1 MTPSGQ
7 SNSEYLTAVLTGDN
21 IPPEEATVVFEPD
34 IKQSGNYSITV
45 FTPGCIGDGTCGTR
59 GLVNITGSVAS
70 STRTSNAPLSTELFQ
85 TNDFDKYDQ
94 VYFGYVDANSHGFR
108 PTVTLSPSIGQSGPL
123 TVVAQRVR
131 FELLTPTTGGLNGLF
146 EYNMSQ
152 QVVDNDF
159 SSSAIDAAGASLSP
173 RLAPVTSL
181 VVEGDTLYVA
191 GNFSGSNFS
200 NIFSI
205 SGGNATSLSGGGL
218 NSEVMTMY
226 QNGSTIYVGGNFTNT
241 QDNKSTGLK
250 GVAAYSTENNA
261 WQALGAG
268 VNGVVMYI
276 VPFTLNITANQSESV
291 LGISGFFDSVF
302 GFGSNKTFS
311 VENFAVW
318 VPSRQNWLHNLNVAT
333 ISVKG
338 ELTAQTEVPGF
349 SPLFSGNISSQA
361 LGASGAVQLTDY
373 KSLALQQYPVQVQDQ
388 RSTPSLRKRATGSQ
402 QNITGAVTGLIYTE
416 NSLNITIIAGNF
428 AATGSDGSNITNLLF
443 INGTNS
449 DQVTGMG
456 SGITT
461 DSVFTSLATY
471 KTTLFAG
478 GSISGTVNGNSIGGL
493 VLYDLAAAAFSAA
506 QPAGLQGT
514 NVSVNAIAPQPNSAN
529 VYVGGNFE
537 SAGAL
542 TCPSVCLWDTDRN
555 QWISPGTGLI
565 GSVSS
570 MTWVSNTHLVIAG
583 DLKIGGNSTTMV
595 TFNSQNHQF
604 TEFTG
609 SGSVPGPVTALCP
622 ANRDASQFWVAGSAN
637 DGSAFLERFDG
648 KQWLS
653 ASEGLGAGTTIRGL
667 QVLSLGKNHD
677 STNLISDN
685 QVLLVLGQINVTSFG
700 NASAVLFNGTAF
712 TPFLLSTS
720 QNSPGSLS
728 QAFVENPQNFF
739 SSGGVYPLRPPV
751 KIRNKDKDKTEN
763 VLISLQARNSLSAS
777 SCSLASR
784 SLSRSLSCSSSRAS
798 SRSACAAARATCLP
812 ARRCSRRIPTSAASR
827 RSTCSAR
834 CMGTGEG
841 CELLSRIQGFSVRE

>member
-1 MTPSGQ
+1 MTPSGL

-21 IPPEEATVVFEPD
+21 ISPEEATVVFEPD

-45 FTPGCIGDGTCGTR
+45 FTPGCVGDGTCGTR
-59 GLVNITGSVAS
+59 GRVNITGSVAS
-70 STRTSNAPLSTELFQ
+70 STRSSNPPLSTELFQ

-94 VYFGYVDANSHGFR
+94 VYFGYVDANSNGFR

-152 QVVDNDF
+152 QVVNNDF
-159 SSSAIDAAGASLSP
+159 SSSAIDAAGTSLSP
-173 RLAPVTSL
+173 NLAPVTSL

-200 NIFSI
+200 NIFSV
-205 SGGNATSLSGGGL
+205 SSGNATSLSGGGL

-241 QDNKSTGLK
+241 QDNKSTGLG
-250 GVAAYSTENNA
+250 GVAAYSTQNNA

-276 VPFTLNITANQSESV
+276 VPFTLNVTENQPESV

-311 VENFAVW
+311 VQNFAVW
-318 VPSRQNWLHNLNVAT
+318 VPSRQNWLHNLNVAA
-333 ISVKG
+333 ISIEG
-338 ELTAQTEVPGF
+338 ELMTQTEVPGF
-349 SPLFSGNISSQA
+349 SPLFSGNILSQA
-361 LGASGAVQLTDY
+361 LGASGAVQLTDS
-373 KSLALQQYPVQVQDQ
+373 KGLALQQYPIQVQDQ
-388 RSTPSLRKRATGSQ
+388 QSTPSLRKRATGSQ

-443 INGTNS
+443 VNGTNS
-449 DQVTGMG
+449 DYVTGMG

-478 GSISGTVNGNSIGGL
+478 GSISGTVNGNSVGGL

-514 NVSVNAIAPQPNSAN
+514 NVSVNAIAPQPKSAN

-542 TCPSVCLWDTDRN
+542 TCPSICLWNTDRN
-555 QWISPGTGLI
+555 QWISPGTGLT

-570 MTWVSNTHLVIAG
+570 MIWVSNTHLVIAG

-595 TFNSQNHQF
+595 TFNSQNNQF

-609 SGSVPGPVTALCP
+609 SGGVPGPVTALCP
-622 ANRDASQFWVAGSAN
+622 ANNDASEFWVAGSAN
-637 DGSAFLERFDG
+637 NGSAFLERFDG

-667 QVLSLGKNHD
+667 QVFSLTKNHD
-677 STNLISDN
+677 STDLISDN

-720 QNSPGSLS
+720 QNAPGSLS

-739 SSGGVYPLRPPV
+739 SSGRVYPLPNKCPSENE
-751 KIRNKDKDKTEN
+751 NKDKGETEN
-763 VLISLQARNSLSAS
+763 MLISL
-777 SCSLASR
+777 
-784 SLSRSLSCSSSRAS
+784 
-798 SRSACAAARATCLP
+798 
-812 ARRCSRRIPTSAASR
+812 
-827 RSTCSAR
+827 
-834 CMGTGEG
+834 
-841 CELLSRIQGFSVRE
+841 